1 MFEAAEKRVNRSGSI
16 SYWKDDVLI
25 GKRCTKCGEDKEIT
39 DFSKKNGVYKAI
51 CKKCKNSDLSKWRKK
66 QPKKTKKYI
75 NEDGVEV
82 RIYGNGNITYWE
94 NNVLVGRRC
103 TKCGEDKEVSEFF
116 PKSSVCKKC
125 RNLIQKEQRA
135 KEKRYI
141 NEDGLEV
148 EVNKRYGTITYWKEG
163 VIVGRRC
170 NKCGEDK
177 EISQFRVDKNRNCY
191 RATCK
196 SCDEEYNKRY
206 KKENIESIRIQVRK
220 YREKNYER
228 LEEKRKQYMKE
239 NAEHFRQYRKE
250 NAEHIRERNKLWAS
264 NNREKVNKIAKRRRE
279 KVKRNNITEITKML
293 HQINPILE
301 EFNIDAYGCIYKVTN
316 IKTGRCYIGQTVRP
330 LNVRYCGDII
340 ERWIEERKM
349 YEGQKFLEEIN
360 KKEDFVIDRINYGIC
375 QYHLDKLEVYY
386 INKYDSYNNG
396 YNNNSGYYKTDDGLE
411 EFQQILSTHNLE
423 YKDGK
428 IIKKPTSTN
437 EID

>member
-1 MFEAAEKRVNRSGSI
+1 MFENAEIRKNRSGNI
-16 SYWKDDVLI
+16 SYWKDGVLI

-39 DFSKKNGVYKAI
+39 DFSKKNGVYKAL

-103 TKCGEDKEVSEFF
+103 AKCGEDKEISEFF

-135 KEKRYI
+135 AEKRYI

-163 VIVGRRC
+163 TIVARRC

-177 EISQFRVDKNRNCY
+177 EISQFRVDKNKNCY
-191 RATCK
+191 RGTCK
-196 SCDEEYNKRY
+196 SCDEKYNKRY
-206 KKENIESIRIQVRK
+206 KKENIESIRINLRK
-220 YREKNYER
+220 
-228 LEEKRKQYMKE
+228 
-239 NAEHFRQYRKE
+239 YRKE
-250 NAEHIRERNKLWAS
+250 NPEKTKEIEFRNSRKRK
-264 NNREKVNKIAKRRRE
+264 NTFIKKI
-279 KVKRNNITEITKML
+279 TDTL
-293 HQINPILE
+293 HQLEPIFKEL
-301 EFNIDAYGCIYKVTN
+301 NIKAYGYIYK
-316 IKTGRCYIGQTVRP
+316 ITGPNNHCYIGQTTHS
-330 LNVRYCGDII
+330 LNERYKRGIVKGWIKERRNRANQKYLEDLENENNFIVDII
-340 ERWIEERKM
+340 
-349 YEGQKFLEEIN
+349 
-360 KKEDFVIDRINYGIC
+360 DYGIC
-375 QYHLDKLEVYY
+375 QYHLDKLEAHY

-396 YNNNSGYYKTDDGLE
+396 YNNNSGHYKTDDGLE
-411 EFQQILSTHNLE
+411 EFQQILLTHNLE

-428 IIKKPTSTN
+428 IIKSTSS
-437 EID
+437 EIDQ